1 MNNNFEN
8 INKKETM
15 TDLYNAYGLI
25 TEGVSEEKGKIVL
38 SEGLQNEGWKIGPS
52 FRDTNDHVKYV
63 KDEVETGKNFYEFK
77 IAIVKDE
84 PFAHTRCLLFREKN
98 NTK

>member
-1 MNNNFEN
+1 MKNIFEN

-15 TDLYNAYGLI
+15 NDLYNTYEVVK
-25 TEGVSEEKGKIVL
+25 EGVSEEEGKIFL
-38 SEGLQNEGWKIGPS
+38 SEELQNEGWKVGLS
-52 FRDTNDHVKYV
+52 FRDTDEHVKYV
-63 KDEVETGKNFYEFK
+63 KDEIETGKNFYEFR

-98 NTK
+98 NIK